1 MPTGPRPASIRLAG
15 MPLKPRPRNIPK
27 IPGAVRLYKISAYV
41 TGVMLLLLC
50 FEMILKYTGLQTE
63 MAIGDSRGFFV
74 PAGTIRHPA
83 LDLSLGILI
92 AHGWLYVVYLFVD
105 FRLWSIMRWPF
116 SRFIFIALGGVVPLM
131 SFFVERRMAKTAL
144 SEYETL
150 NIERQMAQAAA

>member
-1 MPTGPRPASIRLAG
+1 MPI
-15 MPLKPRPRNIPK
+15 KPRPRDIPK
-27 IPGAVRLYKISAYV
+27 IPLAVRLYKISAYV

-50 FEMILKYTGLQTE
+50 MEMVLKYTPLHTELALGDPRGL
-63 MAIGDSRGFFV
+63 FV

-92 AHGWLYVVYLFVD
+92 VHGWLYVVYLFMD

-116 SRFIFIALGGVVPLM
+116 SRFVLIALGGVIPFL
-131 SFFVERRMAKTAL
+131 SFFVEHRMAAIAR

-150 NIERQMAQAAA
+150 SSERASVSRAAATA

>member
-1 MPTGPRPASIRLAG
+1 

-50 FEMILKYTGLQTE
+50 FEMVLKYTGLQTE
-63 MAIGDSRGFFV
+63 MALGDPRGFFV
-74 PAGTIRHPA
+74 PAGTIRSPA

-92 AHGWLYVVYLFVD
+92 AHGWLYVVYLFTD

-116 SRFIFIALGGVVPLM
+116 SRFILIALGGIIPLM
-131 SFFVERRMAKTAL
+131 SFFVERHMAKIAL
-144 SEYETL
+144 TEYEAL
-150 NIERQMAQAAA
+150 QAERAMAKAAA

>member
-1 MPTGPRPASIRLAG
+1 

-50 FEMILKYTGLQTE
+50 MEMLLKYTPLHTE
-63 MAIGDSRGFFV
+63 LALGDSRGLFV

-92 AHGWLYVVYLFVD
+92 VHGWLYVVYLFMD
-105 FRLWSIMRWPF
+105 FRLWSIMRWDF
-116 SRFIFIALGGVVPLM
+116 RRFILIALGGVIPLM
-131 SFFVERRMAKTAL
+131 SFFVEHRMAETAL
-144 SEYETL
+144 SQYETL
-150 NIERQMAQAAA
+150 SAERERALAAQGQEAAA

>member
-1 MPTGPRPASIRLAG
+1 

-50 FEMILKYTGLQTE
+50 FEMLLKYTGLQTE
-63 MAIGDSRGFFV
+63 MAIGDPRGFFV
-74 PAGTIRHPA
+74 REGTIRSPA

-92 AHGWLYVVYLFVD
+92 AHGWLYVVYLFTD

-116 SRFIFIALGGVVPLM
+116 SRFILIALGGVIPLM
-131 SFFVERRMAKTAL
+131 SFFVERHMAKIAL
-144 SEYETL
+144 TEYEAL
-150 NIERQMAQAAA
+150 QAERETAKATA

>member
-1 MPTGPRPASIRLAG
+1 

-50 FEMILKYTGLQTE
+50 MEMLLKYTPLHTE
-63 MAIGDSRGFFV
+63 LALGDSRGLFV

-92 AHGWLYVVYLFVD
+92 VHGWLYVVYLFMD
-105 FRLWSIMRWPF
+105 FRLWSIMRWDF
-116 SRFIFIALGGVVPLM
+116 RRFILIALGGVIPLM
-131 SFFVERRMAKTAL
+131 SFFVEHRMAKTAL
-144 SEYETL
+144 SQYETL
-150 NIERQMAQAAA
+150 SAERERALAAQGQEAAA

>member
-1 MPTGPRPASIRLAG
+1 

-50 FEMILKYTGLQTE
+50 MEMLLKYTPLHTE
-63 MAIGDSRGFFV
+63 LAIGDPRGFFV

-92 AHGWLYVVYLFVD
+92 VHGWLYVVYLFMD
-105 FRLWSIMRWPF
+105 FRLWSIMRWDF
-116 SRFIFIALGGVVPLM
+116 TRFILIALGGVIPLM
-131 SFFVERRMAKTAL
+131 SFFVEHRMAKTAL
-144 SEYETL
+144 AEYETL
-150 NIERQMAQAAA
+150 SAERERALAAQGQEATA

>member
-1 MPTGPRPASIRLAG
+1 MA
-15 MPLKPRPRNIPK
+15 LKPRPRNIPK

-50 FEMILKYTGLQTE
+50 LEMVLKYTPLHTE
-63 MAIGDSRGFFV
+63 FALGDSRGFLV

-92 AHGWLYVVYLFVD
+92 VHGWLYVVYLFMD
-105 FRLWSIMRWPF
+105 FRLWSIMRWNF
-116 SRFIFIALGGVVPLM
+116 TRFVLIALGGVIPLM
-131 SFFVERRMAKTAL
+131 SFFVERRMAAIAL

-150 NIERQMAQAAA
+150 QAERAVAAQGVVA

>member
-1 MPTGPRPASIRLAG
+1 MPI
-15 MPLKPRPRNIPK
+15 KPRPRDIPK
-27 IPGAVRLYKISAYV
+27 IPLAVRLYQISAYV

-50 FEMILKYTGLQTE
+50 MEMVLKYTPLHTELALGDPRGL
-63 MAIGDSRGFFV
+63 FV

-92 AHGWLYVVYLFVD
+92 VHGWLYVVYLFMD

-116 SRFIFIALGGVVPLM
+116 TRFVLIALGGVIPFL
-131 SFFVERRMAKTAL
+131 SFFVEHHMAKIAR

-150 NIERQMAQAAA
+150 RSERAAVTQAAATA

>member
-1 MPTGPRPASIRLAG
+1 

-50 FEMILKYTGLQTE
+50 FEMVLKYTPLHTE
-63 MAIGDSRGFFV
+63 MAINDPSGFFV
-74 PAGTIRHPA
+74 RAGSIQHPA

-92 AHGWLYVVYLFVD
+92 VHGWLYVVYLFAD

-116 SRFIFIALGGVVPLM
+116 SRFILIALGGVIPLM
-131 SFFVERRMAKTAL
+131 SFFVESHMAKIAL
-144 SEYETL
+144 SEYDNL
-150 NIERQMAQAAA
+150 QADRAVAQTATA